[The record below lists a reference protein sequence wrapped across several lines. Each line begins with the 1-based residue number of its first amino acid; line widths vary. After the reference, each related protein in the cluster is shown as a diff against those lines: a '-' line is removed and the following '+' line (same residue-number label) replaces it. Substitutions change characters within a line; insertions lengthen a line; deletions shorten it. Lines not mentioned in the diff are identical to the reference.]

1 MRKLLYI
8 LLFTF
13 LFINIIDAQDG
24 EYLQDNTSLSDK
36 IYAGGNMSFNIYDS
50 WILFEAAPFVGH
62 KVTSEFSLGTGIKYI
77 YIGNPQL
84 DIKQS
89 YYGGNIFSR
98 YKFTNNFMAHV
109 EFEVLR
115 VYELNP
121 IKLNLFERTNA
132 SMFNLGAAYSSALGS
147 NGSVQIMLLYD
158 LINDY
163 NSPYRSYYIF
173 GSNGPPILYRIGFSF
188 GF

>member
-1 MRKLLYI
+1 MKKLFYI
-8 LLFTF
+8 F
-13 LFINIIDAQDG
+13 LISASLINKIDAQDI
-24 EYLQDNTSLSDK
+24 ESFQENTPISDK
-36 IYAGGNMSFNIYDS
+36 IYAGGNMSFNIYNS
-50 WILFEAAPFVGH
+50 WILFEAAPFVGY
-62 KVTSEFSLGTGIKYI
+62 KVTPEFSLGTGIKYI
-77 YIGNPQL
+77 YIGNPQF

-98 YKFTNNFMAHV
+98 YKFTDNFMAHV

-121 IKLNLFERTNA
+121 IKLNYLERTNA